1 MRALRVPARLSV
13 PMKSVSPLTP
23 AVIESAPIPPH
34 GKSKKLTD
42 GGGLHLLIKDNG
54 RRYWR
59 LKFRLFGD
67 EKMYSIGPYPDVGVE
82 AARQAARDARK
93 LINRGINPTAVQ
105 REAKTARYVATVT
118 TFGKVGR
125 EFLDRKLEALAP
137 ATRRKLDWQ
146 YANLSALFDRP
157 IGDLRA
163 PDVINVLRAIEA
175 KDHREAA
182 HRVGQFASR
191 VFRFAVQMNYCQVN
205 PVADLR
211 EVLKPRAVKS
221 HAGITDPKLFGEL
234 MQFIDAD
241 YIGFAN
247 VRHGLQLL
255 ARTFVRPGEL
265 RQALWSEVDFKKAEW
280 RIPASR
286 MKMRREHLVPL
297 STQAAEI
304 LRKQYEITGSGPL
317 VFPGLRSGRPMSD
330 ATMGA
335 ALKLI
340 FFDSNMHVPHGF
352 RVSASTLLHENGYDP
367 AVIEL
372 QLSHAKR
379 DKVAGIYDRSQRVP
393 ERRAMMQWWSDYI
406 EKLKSDYIE
415 RLQLIKLKL
424 MKRGSVA

>member
-1 MRALRVPARLSV
+1 
-13 PMKSVSPLTP
+13 MKTVDPLTP
-23 AVIESAPIPPH
+23 SAIDAAAIPPR
-34 GKSKKLTD
+34 GKSKKLSD
-42 GGGLHLLIKDNG
+42 GGGLHLLIKDTG

-59 LKFRLFGD
+59 LKFRLFG
-67 EKMYSIGPYPDVGVE
+67 EERLYSIGTYPGVGLE
-82 AARQAARDARK
+82 AARSAAREARN
-93 LINRGINPTAVQ
+93 LINRGINPTDVK
-105 REAKTARYVATVT
+105 REEKTKVYVASVT

-125 EFLDRKLEALAP
+125 EFLDRKIGSLAP
-137 ATRRKLDWQ
+137 ATRRKLEWQ
-146 YANLSALFDRP
+146 YQNLSTLFDRP
-157 IGDLRA
+157 INELRA
-163 PDVINVLRAIEA
+163 PDVIDVLLTIEA
-175 KDHREAA
+175 KDHRESA

-191 VFRFAVQMNYCQVN
+191 VFRYAVQRHYCDVN

-211 EVLKPRAVKS
+211 EVLKPRNVQS
-221 HAGITDPKLFGEL
+221 HAGVTEPALFGEL
-234 MQFIDAD
+234 VRLIDAD
-241 YIGFAN
+241 WLKYRYAN

-265 RQALWSEVDFKKAEW
+265 RQALWKEFDLDKAEW

-297 STQAAEI
+297 STQAVAI
-304 LRKQYEITGSGPL
+304 LRNQHDLTGNVQL

-340 FFDSNMHVPHGF
+340 FFGSELHVPHGF

-379 DKVAGIYDRSQRVP
+379 DKIAGIYDRSQRVP

-406 EKLKSDYIE
+406 EKLK
-415 RLQLIKLKL
+415 LL
-424 MKRGSVA
+424 KRGPP